1 MLPATILKKYQYI
14 CILENK
20 TCKTMAIN
28 KEIGSTIHHLIER
41 CKDGAKGYKTA
52 SEDIEDKDLKDL
64 FKKYA
69 VQRDSMITEL
79 QDQLAKMGG
88 LDDESSSIEGT
99 VHRAWIDLKSALTSR
114 DRKRVLEECERGEDY
129 AVKAYKEAM
138 EKNLPGE
145 LSQIVQQQYE
155 DVKSAHDH
163 IRSLRDA
170 AKAE

>member
-1 MLPATILKKYQYI
+1 
-14 CILENK
+14 
-20 TCKTMAIN
+20 MAIN

-41 CKDGAKGYKTA
+41 CKDGAKGYQTA
-52 SEDIEDKDLKDL
+52 SEDVEDRDLKDL
-64 FKKYA
+64 FRKYA

-114 DRKRVLEECERGEDY
+114 DRRRVLEECERGEDY
-129 AVKAYKEAM
+129 AVKAYKEAL
-138 EKNLPGE
+138 EKDLPPT
-145 LSQIVQQQYE
+145 LKQIVQQQYD
-155 DVKSAHDH
+155 DVKKAHDH

-170 AKAE
+170 AKAG

>member
-1 MLPATILKKYQYI
+1 
-14 CILENK
+14 
-20 TCKTMAIN
+20 MAIN
-28 KEIGSTIHHLIER
+28 KELGSTIHHLIER
-41 CKDGAKGYKTA
+41 CKDGAKGYLTA

-79 QDQLAKMGG
+79 QDQLAQMGS

-114 DRKRVLEECERGEDY
+114 DRRRVLEECERGEDY
-129 AVKAYKEAM
+129 AVKAYKEAL
-138 EKNLPGE
+138 EKDLPAT
-145 LSQIVQQQYE
+145 LKQIVQQQYD
-155 DVKSAHDH
+155 DVKRAHDH

-170 AKAE
+170 AKA

>member
-1 MLPATILKKYQYI
+1 MKID
-14 CILENK
+14 
-20 TCKTMAIN
+20 
-28 KEIGSTIHHLIER
+28 KEVKSTIHHLIER

-52 SEDIEDKDLKDL
+52 SEDVEDKDLKDL

-79 QDQLAKMGG
+79 QDQLHKMGDS
-88 LDDESSSIEGT
+88 DDESSSIEGT

-129 AVKAYKEAM
+129 AVKAYQEALD
-138 EKNLPGE
+138 KNLPGE
-145 LSQIVQQQYE
+145 LKPIIQQQYQ
-155 DVKSAHDH
+155 DVKHAHDH

-170 AKAE
+170 ARDA